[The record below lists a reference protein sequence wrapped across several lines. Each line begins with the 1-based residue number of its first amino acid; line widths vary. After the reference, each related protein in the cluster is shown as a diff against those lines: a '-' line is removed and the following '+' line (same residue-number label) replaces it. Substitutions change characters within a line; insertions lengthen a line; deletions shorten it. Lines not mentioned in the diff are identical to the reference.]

1 MANKSPNTTGILNY
15 AYEKHTKA
23 KGRVDKAIKEMIKEK
38 KLINFNSVSETA
50 VVSKAFLY
58 RDLSI
63 RKRIEN
69 LRHQQE
75 GLREAKNLKR
85 NTSDASKDV
94 LIEALKNKIDNLNRK
109 VNSLEVENQHLK
121 DQIKKNLGKVY
132 EDL

>member
-1 MANKSPNTTGILNY
+1 
-15 AYEKHTKA
+15 
-23 KGRVDKAIKEMIKEK
+23 
-38 KLINFNSVSETA
+38 
-50 VVSKAFLY
+50 
-58 RDLSI
+58 
-63 RKRIEN
+63 

-75 GLREAKNLKR
+75 GLREARNLKR